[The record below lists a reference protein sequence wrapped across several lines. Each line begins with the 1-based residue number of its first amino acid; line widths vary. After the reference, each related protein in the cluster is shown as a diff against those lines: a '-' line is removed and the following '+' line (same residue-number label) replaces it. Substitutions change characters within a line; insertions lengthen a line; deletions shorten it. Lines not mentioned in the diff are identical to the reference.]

1 MVIIVDAMGADN
13 SPEAMVTASARAV
26 KELGANIKIVGIEDE
41 IKRVISEKNLSSD
54 GIEIVSAPDVI
65 TMHDE
70 PISVRKKT
78 ESSLSKAL
86 YMLKNGEGDALVSAG
101 NSGALLVGATLIVR
115 CVKGV
120 RRAAMAP
127 VMPVKGGVM
136 MIVDSGANLDCK
148 PEMLEQFAVMGSV
161 YMKNIHGIASPRVGL
176 ANNGAEETKGT
187 ELYVETHKVLKNN
200 GKINFVGNV
209 EGRGLPLG
217 ECDVAVTD
225 GFTGNMI
232 LKTYEGAGKM
242 FAEEIK
248 NMFKKNIITKIGA
261 LFVMG
266 GIKDLRKRMDYK
278 EVGGA
283 MLLGISKP
291 VIKAHGSSDE
301 KAFFC
306 AIRQA
311 VDLVR
316 ANVIPQIEEAMKKD
330 TEEETNV

>member
-1 MVIIVDAMGADN
+1 
-13 SPEAMVTASARAV
+13 
-26 KELGANIKIVGIEDE
+26 
-41 IKRVISEKNLSSD
+41 
-54 GIEIVSAPDVI
+54 
-65 TMHDE
+65 
-70 PISVRKKT
+70 
-78 ESSLSKAL
+78 
-86 YMLKNGEGDALVSAG
+86 
-101 NSGALLVGATLIVR
+101 
-115 CVKGV
+115 
-120 RRAAMAP
+120 
-127 VMPVKGGVM
+127 
-136 MIVDSGANLDCK
+136 
-148 PEMLEQFAVMGSV
+148 MLEQFAVMGSV
-161 YMKNIHGIASPRVGL
+161 YMKNIHGIESPRVGL

-187 ELYVETHKVLKNN
+187 PLYVETNKLLREN
-200 GKINFVGNV
+200 GTINFVGNV

-248 NMFKKNIITKIGA
+248 NMFKKNIVTKIGA
-261 LFVMG
+261 LFVMK

-301 KAFFC
+301 KGFFC

-311 VDLVR
+311 VKLVK
-316 ANVIPQIEEAMKKD
+316 ADVIPQIQQAMDKDGGGEE
-330 TEEETNV
+330 NV